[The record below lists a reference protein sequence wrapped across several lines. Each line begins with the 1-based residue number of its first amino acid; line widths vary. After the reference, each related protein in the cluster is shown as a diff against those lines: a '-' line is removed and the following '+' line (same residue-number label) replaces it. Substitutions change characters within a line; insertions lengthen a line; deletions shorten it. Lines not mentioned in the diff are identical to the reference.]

1 MTLVALI
8 AAAAAAAQQLPATPP
23 TPRRASLVDP
33 LTASIF
39 GRVTRSD
46 SGAPIRGA
54 EVRLLIDG
62 RSSRLATTDA
72 DGRYELRDLSAG
84 SYRLAVSRTGFVPL
98 QFGQRRPFEAAAAIN
113 VTEGARAEANVA
125 LIRGGVI
132 YGRVLDQTGE
142 PLIGT
147 RVQALRS
154 RSSGGQR
161 RLQSV
166 GAPDITDDIG
176 SFRIYGLPPGDYYVA
191 AAAGLGDQVK
201 RDPPTYYP
209 GTANFTEAQ
218 PIALGPG
225 AEASAE
231 FSRAAVR
238 NARVS
243 GIVVDSAGNP
253 VQAMVNLV
261 SEAIT
266 TGPVMGAGGGAGGP
280 APLQLHADG
289 EPNGRFTIENVP
301 PGPYVLT
308 AMVFPREEPNPQ
320 TPGPRTAAQMARQL
334 PQQAAMP
341 LAVSGDDIGGLT
353 IVTNR
358 PSVLTGSVVA
368 DSGVTKPLPRNVRV
382 TQRSV
387 ATAGT
392 SMTMGNMNET
402 DFQLVGMSGTFRIV
416 VTVPD
421 GWTLKAV
428 MLDGRDVTDEPIDLR
443 GQNATVRVVV
453 SDRPSSV
460 SGTALL
466 RGAPA
471 DLDVVVFADDPT
483 KWAYPSRFVR
493 TVRADAQGRFQIA
506 DLPAGERYVA
516 AALEYLEEG
525 EQDDPQFLER
535 LRSRGTSFSLI
546 EGQQRAIQL
555 DAIAR

>member
-1 MTLVALI
+1 
-8 AAAAAAAQQLPATPP
+8 
-23 TPRRASLVDP
+23 
-33 LTASIF
+33 
-39 GRVTRSD
+39 
-46 SGAPIRGA
+46 
-54 EVRLLIDG
+54 
-62 RSSRLATTDA
+62 
-72 DGRYELRDLSAG
+72 
-84 SYRLAVSRTGFVPL
+84 
-98 QFGQRRPFEAAAAIN
+98 
-113 VTEGARAEANVA
+113 
-125 LIRGGVI
+125 
-132 YGRVLDQTGE
+132 
-142 PLIGT
+142 
-147 RVQALRS
+147 
-154 RSSGGQR
+154 
-161 RLQSV
+161 
-166 GAPDITDDIG
+166 
-176 SFRIYGLPPGDYYVA
+176 
-191 AAAGLGDQVK
+191 
-201 RDPPTYYP
+201 
-209 GTANFTEAQ
+209 
-218 PIALGPG
+218 
-225 AEASAE
+225 
-231 FSRAAVR
+231 
-238 NARVS
+238 
-243 GIVVDSAGNP
+243 
-253 VQAMVNLV
+253 
-261 SEAIT
+261 
-266 TGPVMGAGGGAGGP
+266 
-280 APLQLHADG
+280 
-289 EPNGRFTIENVP
+289 
-301 PGPYVLT
+301 
-308 AMVFPREEPNPQ
+308 MVFPREEPNPQ

-471 DLDVVVFADDPT
+471 DLDVVVFAD
-483 KWAYPSRFVR
+483 
-493 TVRADAQGRFQIA
+493 AQGRFQIA